1 MAVETKEFRA
11 EARFQRVSPQK
22 ARLVLD
28 LIKGRGVQEALE
40 TAAFTK
46 KRIAPVIYKL
56 LTSAVDNAKY
66 VSGEQ
71 GLDLD
76 VDNLY
81 VKQAL
86 ANDGP
91 RMKRIRPA
99 PMGRAYRYQR
109 RLTHI
114 VLSVAER
121 EAAEGLATKIEEPKA
136 APQAT
141 KTKIDESKAAPQAT
155 KTKIEEPKAAA
166 KANKTK
172 NEEPKAAAKA
182 TKAKNEEPKAAAKKA
197 TKTKV
202 EESKPGAKK
211 AAGATTGKKA
221 SKKA

>member
-1 MAVETKEFRA
+1 MAVETKEYRA

-46 KRIAPVIYKL
+46 KRIAPVIHKL
-56 LTSAVDNAKY
+56 LMSAVDNAKY
-66 VSGEQ
+66 VAGEQ
-71 GLDLD
+71 GTDLD

-121 EAAEGLATKIEEPKA
+121 ADGNGSDLVTRVEEP
-136 APQAT
+136 
-141 KTKIDESKAAPQAT
+141 
-155 KTKIEEPKAAA
+155 AAA
-166 KANKTK
+166 KPGKK
-172 NEEPKAAAKA
+172 AKA
-182 TKAKNEEPKAAAKKA
+182 TSQKAKVTRKVTKKA
-197 TKTKV
+197 
-202 EESKPGAKK
+202 
-211 AAGATTGKKA
+211 
-221 SKKA
+221 

>member
-1 MAVETKEFRA
+1 MAVETKEYRA

-40 TAAFTK
+40 TAAYTK
-46 KRIAPVIYKL
+46 KRIAPVIHKL

-66 VSGEQ
+66 VADEQ
-71 GLDLD
+71 GTDLD

-81 VKQAL
+81 VKLAL

-99 PMGRAYRYQR
+99 PQGRAYRYQR

-121 EAAEGLATKIEEPKA
+121 EGAAGLVTKVEEPKA
-136 APQAT
+136 VEPVAEKKTAPK
-141 KTKIDESKAAPQAT
+141 KTAAK
-155 KTKIEEPKAAA
+155 KTAVKKTAAKKPAAA
-166 KANKTK
+166 T
-172 NEEPKAAAKA
+172 
-182 TKAKNEEPKAAAKKA
+182 KKA
-197 TKTKV
+197 TK
-202 EESKPGAKK
+202 
-211 AAGATTGKKA
+211 
-221 SKKA
+221 